1 MMTTDYYVRAP
12 PAMLRH
18 YVSNSL

>member
-12 PAMLRH
+12 PAMLCH